1 MQEKRSGTTSVHY
14 VEGIPQLGPLLVFQ
28 IKVFWEK
35 KFHEYKPVQH
45 IDRNTSSI
53 QRKKSE
59 GKSQEIQT
67 NKISKFNKQTEE
79 YTKKKKKKR
88 RRKGKKNKENQPSYT
103 ERKVLAVTVVM
114 VLIPEATVEILK
126 SCIPVRIKLHK

>member
-45 IDRNTSSI
+45 INRNTSSI

-79 YTKKKKKKR
+79 YTKKKKKKEE
-88 RRKGKKNKENQPSYT
+88 KE
-103 ERKVLAVTVVM
+103 K
-114 VLIPEATVEILK
+114 
-126 SCIPVRIKLHK
+126 RIKKTSLATPKEKCQQ

>member
-45 IDRNTSSI
+45 INRNTSSI

-79 YTKKKKKKR
+79 YTKKKKKK